1 MTMHKIKVDVMI
13 DGGTR
18 FYRTIIYHHCP
29 LFKLRVKDIEDYVFS
44 KLPTLRYRNDVQLV
58 VYN

>member
-1 MTMHKIKVDVMI
+1 MEKKIKIDVMVL
-13 DGGTR
+13 GGAK
-18 FYRTIIYHHCP
+18 FYRTLTYTHCP
-29 LFKLRVKDIEDYVFS
+29 LFKLTVKDIEDYVFS